1 MYSQYSQPLGH
12 AQSVPR
18 EFCRGLGQER
28 VCRFKKMTLD
38 DRDERNGK
46 INTSC
51 CLSGGKKAFYS
62 IGAYSESDMK
72 VEKLFTVQVQM

>member
-1 MYSQYSQPLGH
+1 
-12 AQSVPR
+12 
-18 EFCRGLGQER
+18 
-28 VCRFKKMTLD
+28 MTLD